1 VKRARSQ
8 RGRRPRPCPVGASL
22 EVLRVSRQALR
33 AFPNQR
39 WVGCAPSTTTGKDQL
54 PLLIM
59 PAPTVTPVA
68 SSIRMNEPVLRFFA

>member
-1 VKRARSQ
+1 VPPSWVVLIGAGIDVVFSDDEHAT
-8 RGRRPRPCPVGASL
+8 RPRPCPVGAS
-22 EVLRVSRQALR
+22 VCVR
-33 AFPNQR
+33 A
-39 WVGCAPSTTTGKDQL
+39 WCQL